1 MNIKLTALVFVSTL
15 FFACSESKNEV
26 RNKVY
31 FDLPNYF
38 KKEAQSLNDK
48 KSGILKT
55 LIKDGKKE
63 TLQSDSLDWHAEL
76 QPFIAV
82 DLNKSAWI
90 GKFEM
95 DSAITNDSTKWV
107 VYKCS
112 EENIPIKMVYFEY
125 LNSKINYII
134 IENQTNNIAFS
145 KYAKLIYHF
154 GHAIHIENE
163 LKIRFAG
170 DVNFQMDSKIIQ

>member
-1 MNIKLTALVFVSTL
+1 MVVLSTL
-15 FFACSESKNEV
+15 LFSCSESKVEAK
-26 RNKVY
+26 NKRY
-31 FDLPNYF
+31 FDLPSYF
-38 KKEAQSLNDK
+38 KKEAQSLNIK

-63 TLQSDSLDWHAEL
+63 TIQSDSVDWNAEL
-76 QPFIAV
+76 QTFIAI

-107 VYKCS
+107 VYKS
-112 EENIPIKMVYFEY
+112 LEENIPIKMVHFEY
-125 LNSKINYII
+125 LNNQINYII

-145 KYAKLIYHF
+145 KYAKMIYHF

-163 LKIRFAG
+163 LKIRFVG
-170 DVNFQMDSKIIQ
+170 DVNFLIDSKIIQ